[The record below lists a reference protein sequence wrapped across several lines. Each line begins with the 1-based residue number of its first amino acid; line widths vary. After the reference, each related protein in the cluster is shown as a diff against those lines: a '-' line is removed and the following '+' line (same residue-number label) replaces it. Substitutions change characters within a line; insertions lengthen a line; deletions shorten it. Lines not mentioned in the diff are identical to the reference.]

1 MVQNSVNEFQILY
14 KALTYLR
21 THWWLFILEV
31 VAIYALAVHNFSKS
45 PPVFDSH
52 ARILIDSQRR
62 QLYQALIPGLSS
74 NTLARKQNLAN
85 LLTSAEMMERFRT
98 ALTEFYSNEG
108 RPPHLRPYFPG
119 GTALPAERFR
129 AWVNLNYDKNSDIY
143 NINCNSQIGQSA
155 HDLCLVYM
163 NTIESYYPEIGQRD
177 AMMKREFLSRQISSF
192 IAQIKEREKQ
202 IVEFQQS
209 NEEFFNYIVQ
219 SVEEKGLQR
228 LRLKR
233 NNMIQ
238 KLATNRAIRSL
249 MLEVPRAKRGELTAR
264 TASITALTQKVS
276 DLQYQLELVESSESA
291 ESTETKQRAQSI
303 KSQLSD
309 AAEQLAKLN
318 EDDVNAY
325 IKTPL
330 PAADVRKK
338 VAELELEYRTS
349 QILLQNLEKQIDT
362 LQSKERK
369 FGQMKLDYERMLTE
383 LSHRKKLITNLYQRE
398 QETEVELAA
407 GNSEI
412 FRLMEPSLPGHRTS
426 PQLSKYMYG
435 AMSASLFVLAITTV
449 LLMAIFPRLDSEA
462 EVHRLNLPVLGKVP
476 LVRRF
481 RNVQDEIPG
490 YGLEHLKIMI
500 YRIVRETKD
509 LKCPVVV
516 ISSPHA
522 REGKSTLTH
531 FLSMA
536 SQNPDRKT
544 LLIDGDLLTAH
555 PNKFF
560 GFSEDATKGLGS
572 YLQNQTALSDWR
584 SLILKTEYEGIEFM
598 PRGGR
603 LETVALPHFL
613 KPMELLL
620 KELRSQYDMI
630 FIDTPPL
637 FASNLA
643 HQWAGLGDLI
653 ILVARI
659 FSTRPKDIQEAIQTC
674 KVFSKAPV
682 GIALNCVRLSGAN
695 KRASNYYFSKKKAIP
710 PRLAA

>member
-1 MVQNSVNEFQILY
+1 MVHQTVNEFQILY
-14 KALTYLR
+14 KALTYFR
-21 THWWLFILEV
+21 THWWLFLLEV
-31 VAIYALAVHNFSKS
+31 AAIYAVSLHNFSKS
-45 PPVFDSH
+45 PPIYDSYS
-52 ARILIDSQRR
+52 RILIDSSKRN
-62 QLYQALIPGLSS
+62 LYQSLVPGAASSSLS
-74 NTLARKQNLAN
+74 RKQNLAN
-85 LLTSAEMMERFRT
+85 LLTSAEMMERFQT
-98 ALTEFYSNEG
+98 AFTEFYSNEG

-119 GTALPAERFR
+119 GNPLPAERFR
-129 AWVNLNYDKNSDIY
+129 SLINLNYDKNSDIY
-143 NINCNSQIGQSA
+143 NINCTSQIAQAA
-155 HDLCLVYM
+155 HDLCLVFM
-163 NTIESYYPEIGQRD
+163 NTIEQYYPEIGQRD
-177 AMMKREFLSRQISSF
+177 IMMKKDFLTRQISSF
-192 IAQIKEREKQ
+192 LSQIKEREKQ
-202 IVEFQQS
+202 LVGFQQN

-228 LRLKR
+228 LRSKR
-233 NNMIQ
+233 NALVQ
-238 KLATNRAIRSL
+238 KMATNRATRSL
-249 MLEVPRAKRGELTAR
+249 YLEVPRAKRGELNAR
-264 TASITALTQKVS
+264 TISIAALTQKLTE
-276 DLQYQLELVESSESA
+276 LQYQLELVEASTAEDSLSRAENIKTQIMESS
-291 ESTETKQRAQSI
+291 
-303 KSQLSD
+303 
-309 AAEQLAKLN
+309 EQLAKLN
-318 EDDVNAY
+318 EEDVNAF

-330 PAADVRKK
+330 PASEVSKK
-338 VAELELEYRTS
+338 IASLDLEYKSFQIQLKNLENQVAEL
-349 QILLQNLEKQIDT
+349 QV
-362 LQSKERK
+362 KERK

-383 LSHRKKLITNLYQRE
+383 LSHRKKLMANLYQKE
-398 QETEVELAA
+398 QETEVELSA
-407 GNSEI
+407 GSAEV
-412 FRLMEPSLPGHRTS
+412 FRLAKPSLPSHRSS
-426 PQLSKYMYG
+426 PQLTKYVYG
-435 AMSASLFVLAITTV
+435 AFSLSLFVVAITTV

-481 RNVQDEIPG
+481 RSVQDDIPG

-516 ISSPHA
+516 VSSPHA

-531 FLSMA
+531 FLSIA
-536 SQNPDRKT
+536 SQNPERKT

-560 GFSEDATKGLGS
+560 GFTEDATPGLGS
-572 YLQNQTALSDWR
+572 FLLNKSPVTDWR
-584 SLILKTEYEGIEFM
+584 NWVVKTEYEGIDFM
-598 PRGGR
+598 PRGTR
-603 LETVALPHFL
+603 LETVALPRFL
-613 KPMELLL
+613 KPMEQLL
-620 KELRSQYDMI
+620 KELRSEYDMI

-695 KRASNYYFSKKKAIP
+695 KRASNYYFSKKKTVP

>member
-1 MVQNSVNEFQILY
+1 M
-14 KALTYLR
+14 
-21 THWWLFILEV
+21 
-31 VAIYALAVHNFSKS
+31 AIYAVSLHNFSKS
-45 PPVFDSH
+45 HPVYDSH
-52 ARILIDSQRR
+52 SRILIDSSRR
-62 QLYQALIPGLSS
+62 QLYQTLIPGISTNSLS
-74 NTLARKQNLAN
+74 RKQNLAN

-98 ALTEFYSNEG
+98 ALTEYYSNED

-129 AWVNLNYDKNSDIY
+129 AWINLNYDKNSDIY
-143 NINCNSQIGQSA
+143 NIDCNSQTGQSA

-177 AMMKREFLSRQISSF
+177 TMMKRDFLSRQISSF
-192 IAQIKEREKQ
+192 ISQIKEREKQ
-202 IVEFQQS
+202 IVEFQQN

-228 LRLKR
+228 LRLRR
-233 NNMIQ
+233 NALIQ
-238 KLATNRAIRSL
+238 KLATNRSLRSL

-264 TASITALTQKVS
+264 ATAITALTQKIS
-276 DLQYQLELVESSESA
+276 DLQYQLELVESSDAADS
-291 ESTETKQRAQSI
+291 KQRAQSI
-303 KSQLSD
+303 QSQLSD
-309 AAEQLAKLN
+309 ASEQLAKLN
-318 EDDVNAY
+318 EDDVDAF

-330 PAADVRKK
+330 PAAEVRKK
-338 VAELELEYRTS
+338 VAELELEYRTN
-349 QILLQNLEKQIDT
+349 QILMQNLEKQIDS

-369 FGQMKLDYERMLTE
+369 FGQIKLDYERMLTE

-398 QETEVELAA
+398 QETEVELSA
-407 GNSEI
+407 GNAEI
-412 FRLMEPSLPGHRTS
+412 FRLMEPSMPMHRTS
-426 PQLSKYMYG
+426 PQLSKYLYG
-435 AMSASLFVLAITTV
+435 AMSLSLFVAVITTV
-449 LLMAIFPRLDSEA
+449 LLIAMFPRLDSEA

-531 FLSMA
+531 FLSIA
-536 SQNPDRKT
+536 SQNPERKT

-560 GFSEDATKGLGS
+560 GFSEDSTKGLGS
-572 YLQNQTALSDWR
+572 YLQNHTPLSDWS
-584 SLILKTEYEGIEFM
+584 SLIMKTEYEGIEFM
-598 PRGGR
+598 PRGSR

-613 KPMELLL
+613 KPMEQLL